1 MQRLRREQKETFTAS
16 LSCLSLTVR
25 LFISCLILIGNFVR
39 RAESLLFSSSTVK
52 IPSLILWGL
61 MLNGSINSVVA
72 QSVEKQA
79 LQAVLTLNFAR
90 FTGWPVEV
98 FNRQNPVLNMC
109 VIGDNI
115 VQQAFS
121 VMDNKIVDGKTLRII
136 NISRLRN
143 LSKCQLLYVSGLERN
158 VLVHLLSELK
168 DQPILT
174 VGENMEF
181 IKAGGMVGL
190 EKVKDKIHLNI
201 NLDNI
206 IRSKL
211 VISSRILKLAT
222 LYYFPYPLQ

>member
-1 MQRLRREQKETFTAS
+1 MQRLKGGQKEKYTMS
-16 LSCLSLTVR
+16 LSYLSLVVR
-25 LFISCLILIGNFVR
+25 LFFADLKSICNF
-39 RAESLLFSSSTVK
+39 LLCTKPLFSSSVK
-52 IPSLILWGL
+52 IPWLILSGL
-61 MLNGSINSVVA
+61 MLIGSINSVVA

-90 FTGWPVEV
+90 FTGWPEEV

-121 VMDNKIVDGKTLRII
+121 VLDNKIVDSKTLHII

-143 LSKCQLLYVSGLERN
+143 LSKCQLLYVSGLDRN

-174 VGENMEF
+174 VGENMKF
-181 IKAGGMVGL
+181 IKVGGMVGL
-190 EKVKDKIHLNI
+190 EKKNDKIFLNI

-211 VISSRILKLAT
+211 VVSSRILKLAT
-222 LYYFPYPLQ
+222 IYSFPYLM